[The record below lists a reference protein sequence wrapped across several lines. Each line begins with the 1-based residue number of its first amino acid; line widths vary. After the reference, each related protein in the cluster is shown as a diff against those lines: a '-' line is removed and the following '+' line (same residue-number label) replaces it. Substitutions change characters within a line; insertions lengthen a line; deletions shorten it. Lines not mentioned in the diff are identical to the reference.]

1 MEKGVSLCFF
11 AVSTSHSTG
20 GTKENV
26 KTQREAHTLA
36 ESQNMLL
43 LQHTTSTYQR
53 SKVRKNYA
61 ELRCHETTTSKVLS
75 VKVFSVCMCV
85 CGE

>member
-43 LQHTTSTYQR
+43 LQHT
-53 SKVRKNYA
+53 
-61 ELRCHETTTSKVLS
+61 S
-75 VKVFSVCMCV
+75 VPK
-85 CGE
+85 